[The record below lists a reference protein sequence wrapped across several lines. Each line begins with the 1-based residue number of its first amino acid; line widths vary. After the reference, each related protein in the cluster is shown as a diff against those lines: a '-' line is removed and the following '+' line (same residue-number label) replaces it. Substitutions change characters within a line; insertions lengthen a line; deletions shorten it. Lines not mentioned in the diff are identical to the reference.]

1 MYIDTFDK
9 ERNERYFDCL
19 FQKKEIIEQEIDT
32 ELSWEKLENA
42 RASRIALYT
51 DGSIEAGE
59 SELAELKSCGV
70 EKTIKF
76 HSVFTP
82 RIKALGE

>member
-1 MYIDTFDK
+1 M
-9 ERNERYFDCL
+9 
-19 FQKKEIIEQEIDT
+19 IEQEIGD

-59 SELAELKSCGV
+59 SELAELKSWGV
-70 EKTIKF
+70 EKMIKF
-76 HSVFTP
+76 HRVFTTQ
-82 RIKALGE
+82 IKALGVEK